1 MATFHGATM
10 SEAAPPSL
18 YRASIDGHRLFNTP
32 LECGFRLLF
41 ALDACRPRVADLQ
54 RLVSYDYLLV
64 HSGDIP
70 GGPPSLHPPVPFRG
84 SEWVVKRDLVRAG
97 LGLIFARDLI
107 SKELTPRGI
116 VFSGSELT
124 TAFARLLKSPYAAAL
139 RDRAEWLSGEFG
151 AATDEELQEFMTSK
165 VGQWG
170 AEFDRI
176 SALQDLEL

>member
-1 MATFHGATM
+1 MFHGATM
-10 SEAAPPSL
+10 SEVAPTPPHH
-18 YRASIDGHRLFNTP
+18 APIDGHRLFNTP

-41 ALDACRPRVADLQ
+41 ALNACRPRIADLQ

-64 HSGDIP
+64 HSGDIA

-97 LGLIFARDLI
+97 LGLVFARDLI
-107 SKELTPRGI
+107 SKELTPKGI

-124 TAFARLLKSPYAAAL
+124 TAFVGLLQTSYAAEL
-139 RDRAEWLSGEFG
+139 RDRAEWLSDEFG
-151 AATDEELQEFMTSK
+151 ATTDEELQEFMTSN

-176 SALQDLEL
+176 SALQVLEL

>member
-1 MATFHGATM
+1 MM
-10 SEAAPPSL
+10 SEVASTPPHPAAL
-18 YRASIDGHRLFNTP
+18 DGHRLFNTP

-41 ALDACRPRVADLQ
+41 ALNACQPRTADLQ

-64 HSGDIP
+64 HSGDIA

-97 LGLIFARDLI
+97 LGLVFARDLI

-116 VFSGSELT
+116 VYSGSELT
-124 TAFARLLKSPYAAAL
+124 TAFVALLKSTYASAL
-139 RDRAEWLSGEFG
+139 RSRAEWLSEEFG
-151 AATDEELQEFMTSK
+151 ATTDEELQEFMAAN
-165 VGQWG
+165 VGKWG

-176 SALQDLEL
+176 SALKDLEL